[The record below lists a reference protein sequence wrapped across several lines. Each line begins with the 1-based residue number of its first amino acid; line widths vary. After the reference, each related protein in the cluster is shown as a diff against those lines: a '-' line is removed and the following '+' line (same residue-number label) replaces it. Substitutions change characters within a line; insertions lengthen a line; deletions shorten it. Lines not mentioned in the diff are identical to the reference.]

1 MSTPIRVLIADDEAI
16 VRDGLRAIVEHER
29 DLEVVGEA
37 ADGAQAVAA
46 ARELE
51 PDVALLDIQMPNLDG
66 VEATRR
72 LLALPRP
79 PRVLILTTFDRNE
92 YVYEAMRA
100 GASGFL
106 LKDVRRGQLTDAIRT
121 VVDGEM
127 LVAPTITRR
136 LIEEFCR
143 RPSSPGTT
151 PHTLTDLTVRELEVL
166 ELVARGLSNT
176 EIAATLVVAET
187 TVKTHVAHILSKLD
201 LRDRAQAVVIA
212 YETGLVSPGA
222 LNRASTSAADGNASD
237 RPAR

>member
-1 MSTPIRVLIADDEAI
+1 MSSSIRVIIADDEAI
-16 VRDGLRAIVEHER
+16 VRDGLRAIVERED

-37 ADGAQAVAA
+37 ADGVQAVAV

-51 PDVALLDIQMPNLDG
+51 PDVALVDIQMPNLDG

-72 LLALPRP
+72 LLSLPRP

-92 YVYEAMRA
+92 YVYESMRA

-121 VVDGEM
+121 VVDGNT
-127 LVAPTITRR
+127 LVAPAITRR

-143 RPSSPGTT
+143 RPSPTGTT
-151 PHTLTDLTVRELEVL
+151 LTELADLTARELEVL
-166 ELVARGLSNT
+166 ELVAGGLSNA

-187 TVKTHVAHILSKLD
+187 TVKTHVAHVLTKLG

-212 YETGLVSPGA
+212 YETGLVAPGA
-222 LNRASTSAADGNASD
+222 SRSRT
-237 RPAR
+237 

>member
-1 MSTPIRVLIADDEAI
+1 VSKRIRILIADDEAI
-16 VRDGLRAIVEHER
+16 VRDGLRAIVEQES

-37 ADGAQAVAA
+37 ADGALAVAA

-72 LLALPRP
+72 LLALPKP

-92 YVYEAMRA
+92 YVYESMRA

-121 VVDGEM
+121 VVDGDT

-143 RPSSPGTT
+143 RPSPTGTT
-151 PHTLTDLTVRELEVL
+151 PAALKDLTARELEVL
-166 ELVARGLSNT
+166 ELLAHGLSNS

-187 TVKTHVAHILSKLD
+187 TIKTHVAHILTKLE

-212 YETGLVSPGA
+212 YETGLLTPGTSH
-222 LNRASTSAADGNASD
+222 AS
-237 RPAR
+237 R